1 MRPVVKT
8 QSALQHNQ
16 RLCWSKED
24 LHYIMAA
31 KQRGAS
37 SPPQLVYMAINVGQ
51 CTITVLGLVFMGV
64 CGCVSMQALKMYLG
78 GYMLVFAF
86 LKMVWL
92 CTVSQCA
99 VCFSYD
105 QECTYMVLATREQKK
120 TFAVSQLCD
129 CADMQTPPT
138 SSSGQA
144 NIWVRAPWPDH
155 A

>member
-64 CGCVSMQALKMYLG
+64 CGCVSMQALKLYLG
-78 GYMLVFAF
+78 GYVLVFDF

-99 VCFSYD
+99 VRFSSRVYVHASGH
-105 QECTYMVLATREQKK
+105 EGTEENLC
-120 TFAVSQLCD
+120 SQSALRLCRH
-129 CADMQTPPT
+129 ADPPAT